1 MEIKFKEAT
10 EAKILSL
17 KVGDAS
23 WIERAFYYPTDINGI
38 FYQVLNGVM
47 RKFDCTNTGSGTGGG
62 GTIDPVGILLN
73 NKAYSGFKMN
83 IINTDTLFVPEDY
96 EYHGNYLTING
107 LVNCEGIISIG

>member
-1 MEIKFKEAT
+1 MDVKFKEAT

-23 WIERAFYYPTDINGI
+23 WIERAFYYPTDIEGV

-47 RKFDCTNTGSGTGGG
+47 RKFDCTNTGKGSGG
-62 GTIDPVGILLN
+62 GTIDPIGILLN
-73 NKAYSGFKMN
+73 DKMYSGYKML
-83 IINTDTLFVPEDY
+83 ISNTDTLFVPEDY

-107 LVNCEGIISIG
+107 LVTCSGIISIG